1 MLTHSCQSCPVAG
14 YTRATSRED
23 PTPLRP
29 GIRPE
34 TLEGRGAWQGRML
47 GSSHFFFPQLP
58 FPERQ
63 GPLAQTPKSK
73 KKKWTLQNTF
83 SLTLRSPSVKPPNSS
98 PVPDKS
104 ASPLRLL
111 PYPCIMTGVLTMDK
125 SHILSFLQPITDCAL
140 PILLY
145 LLWGIL
151 FCWLGFVVVL
161 FGGRGKSESHT

>member
-1 MLTHSCQSCPVAG
+1 MPRAG
-14 YTRATSRED
+14 RTPPLSRQASG
-23 PTPLRP
+23 LRLW
-29 GIRPE
+29 RE
-34 TLEGRGAWQGRML
+34 EELGREECLA
-47 GSSHFFFPQLP
+47 HHIFFFLNCLSQKDRVLWLRHPNL
-58 FPERQ
+58 
-63 GPLAQTPKSK
+63 

-111 PYPCIMTGVLTMDK
+111 PYPCIMTGVLTMDR